1 VVRVI
6 VVRVIGYRRMYAVGI
21 GVGTGVGVESIDVRV
36 ARAQA

>member
-1 VVRVI
+1 
-6 VVRVIGYRRMYAVGI
+6 VRVIGYRRMYAVGI